1 MTEQAESPSETT
13 ARTPGDDG
21 SAKAKTL
28 VIAEKPS
35 VGRDLAR
42 VLPGP
47 FAKHEGYL
55 EGPEHVISWAVGHLV
70 QLAEPDE
77 YDPKFKRW
85 RMADLPIVPDRF
97 KLVVRDE
104 RSKKQMS
111 VVNKQLHRDDV
122 SDVINACDAGRE
134 GELIFAYLYEKAGS
148 KLPVRRLWLSSMT
161 TAAMREAFATLRPAA
176 ELARLEQAA
185 RSRSEA
191 DWIVGMN
198 ATRAATIRL
207 RSSFDGAVS
216 LGRVQTPT
224 LAIIARREEEI
235 RAFTP
240 EPYWLV
246 DARFEPSGD
255 PQRRYDGRFHAGAKP
270 RLPTEA
276 QALEIVAAV
285 RDGAGEITKV
295 EKREVTEKPPML
307 YDLTSLQRDAN
318 TRFGFSARRTLGA
331 AQRLYEEHKALTYP
345 RTNSRYLTTDMAEE
359 IKPTAE
365 LVGAR
370 PEYRDAAG
378 YVTGLDVLPLAR
390 VIDDSK
396 VSDHHAIIPTRA
408 EHPVEKMDGD
418 DRRIYDLVVRR
429 FLAAFHPEAV
439 LENTRVETT
448 IAEHVF
454 RTRGRVLLV
463 PGWRGVYLTAAEE
476 SPAPEPAADED
487 EANDGELPRLEEGE
501 PSRTLEV
508 EALAK
513 ETKPPRRYTD
523 ASLLGAMETAGKLVD
538 DEELRE
544 AMKDSGIGTPATRAA
559 IIERLIDVGYVER
572 DGRSLV
578 ATEKGLNVI
587 RLLGEHAL
595 TSPDLTGSWERRL
608 GRIERGEDSRE
619 QFMRD
624 IAGFAKET
632 IEVLDATLKDVRIPR
647 ANLGPCPV
655 CGHDIVE
662 NRKGYSCWA
671 REDPGCGFVIWKSK
685 AGKQLPLTVAREL
698 IAKGRTERPVTGFR
712 GRSGRSFRARLAL
725 MQTADGKWR
734 VEFDEPWAHEG
745 AKPPETEVELEQV
758 AATTAAATAQR
769 SAA

>member
-1 MTEQAESPSETT
+1 VQ
-13 ARTPGDDG
+13 
-21 SAKAKTL
+21 KTL
-28 VIAEKPS
+28 LIAEKPS
-35 VGRDLAR
+35 VGQDLAR
-42 VLPGP
+42 VLKGP
-47 FAKHEGYL
+47 FKKQEGWL
-55 EGPEHVISWAVGHLV
+55 EGPEDVITWAVGHLV

-85 RMADLPIVPDRF
+85 RMDDLPIVPEHF

-104 RSKKQMS
+104 RSRKQMT
-111 VVNKQLHRDDV
+111 VVSKQLAREDIGEV
-122 SDVINACDAGRE
+122 VNACDAGRE
-134 GELIFAYLYEKAGS
+134 GELIFAYLYEKA
-148 KLPVRRLWLSSMT
+148 KAKKPVQRLWLSSMT
-161 TAAMREAFATLRPAA
+161 NAAMKRALSELRPA
-176 ELARLEQAA
+176 EEFERLEQAA

-235 RAFTP
+235 RAFQP
-240 EPYWLV
+240 EDYWLI
-246 DARFEPSGD
+246 DARFEPSED
-255 PQRRYDGRFHAGAKP
+255 PARRYGGRFHAGSKP
-270 RLPTEA
+270 RLASEA
-276 QALEIVAAV
+276 EALAIVAAV
-285 RDGAGEITKV
+285 REKPGEITKV
-295 EKREVTEKPPML
+295 EKREVTDKPPML

-318 TRFGFSARRTLGA
+318 TRFGYSARRTLGA

-345 RTNSRYLTTDMAEE
+345 RTNSRFLTSDMAAE

-370 PEYRDAAG
+370 PEYREAAA
-378 YVTGLDVLPLAR
+378 YVTGLDLLPLAR

-396 VSDHHAIIPTRA
+396 VTDHHAIIPTRA
-408 EHPVEKMDGD
+408 EHPVEKMDTD
-418 DRRIYDLVVRR
+418 DRRVYDMVVRR

-448 IAEHVF
+448 VEGHVF
-454 RTRGRVLLV
+454 RTRGKVLLV
-463 PGWRGVYLTAAEE
+463 PGWRGVYLAAAEE
-476 SPAPEPAADED
+476 PEAAEAPSDED
-487 EANDGELPRLEEGE
+487 EVDHDALPRLEQGE
-501 PSRTLEV
+501 PSLTLEV
-508 EALAK
+508 ESLAK
-513 ETKPPRRYTD
+513 QTKPPRRYTD

-538 DEELRE
+538 DEALRE

-572 DGRSLV
+572 DGRALV

-595 TSPDLTGSWERRL
+595 TSPDMTGSWEQRL

-632 IEVLDATLKDVRIPR
+632 VEVLDETLKDVRIPR

-662 NRKGYSCWA
+662 NRKGYSCWS
-671 REDPGCGFVIWKSK
+671 REDPGCGFVIWKGK
-685 AGKQLPLTVAREL
+685 AGKQLPLAVAREL
-698 IAKGRTERPVTGFR
+698 IATGRTARPVTGFR

-725 MQTADGKWR
+725 MQTTPEGRWR
-734 VEFDEPWAHEG
+734 VEFDEPWAREG
-745 AKPPETEVELEQV
+745 AKPPEVEVEAELEP
-758 AATTAAATAQR
+758 AAPERDAA
-769 SAA
+769 

>member
-1 MTEQAESPSETT
+1 MSEQP
-13 ARTPGDDG
+13 
-21 SAKAKTL
+21 KTL

-55 EGPEHVISWAVGHLV
+55 EGPEHIITWAVGHLV

-85 RMADLPIVPDRF
+85 RMADLPIVPDQF

-104 RSKKQMS
+104 RSRKQMS
-111 VVNKQLHRDDV
+111 VVTGQLHRTDV
-122 SDVINACDAGRE
+122 TEVINACDAGRE

-161 TAAMREAFATLRPAA
+161 AAAMRDAFATLRPSA
-176 ELARLEQAA
+176 ELAPLEQAA

-235 RAFTP
+235 RAFVP

-246 DARFEPSGD
+246 DARFEPAEDGS
-255 PQRRYDGRFHAGAKP
+255 RRYGGRFHAGAKP
-270 RLPTEA
+270 RLATEA
-276 QALEIVAAV
+276 EALAIVAAV
-285 RDGAGEITKV
+285 RDQDGEITKV

-345 RTNSRYLTTDMAEE
+345 RTNSRFLTSDMAPE

-370 PEYRDAAG
+370 PEYREAAA
-378 YVTGLDVLPLAR
+378 YVTGLDLLPLAR

-396 VSDHHAIIPTRA
+396 VTDHHAIIPTRA
-408 EHPVEKMDGD
+408 EHPVEKMDTD
-418 DRRIYDLVVRR
+418 DRRVYDLVVRR

-448 IAEHVF
+448 VAQHIF
-454 RTRGRVLLV
+454 RTRGKVLLV
-463 PGWRGVYLTAAEE
+463 PGWRGVYLAA
-476 SPAPEPAADED
+476 ADDPEPGAESTSDED
-487 EANDGELPRLEEGE
+487 EVDDQALPRLDQGE
-501 PSRTLEV
+501 PSHTLEI
-508 EALAK
+508 ESLAK

-538 DEELRE
+538 DEAARE
-544 AMKDSGIGTPATRAA
+544 AMKDSGIGTPATRAS

-572 DGRSLV
+572 DGRALV

-595 TSPDLTGSWERRL
+595 TSPDLTGSWEHRL

-632 IEVLDATLKDVRIPR
+632 VDVLDETLKDVRIPR

-685 AGKQLPLTVAREL
+685 AVAREL
-698 IAKGRTERPVTGFR
+698 IATGRTARPVTGFR

-725 MQTADGKWR
+725 MQSEEGRWR
-734 VEFDEPWAHEG
+734 VEFDEPWAREG
-745 AKPPETEVELEQV
+745 AKAPEVEVEV
-758 AATTAAATAQR
+758 EPAAERDAA
-769 SAA
+769 